1 MDETSTIPQ
10 GQPDTMH
17 WYAYGHDFGN
27 SEIDGILLKPNPAK
41 GRSDILSRSTPTAF
55 MQINPTVLKSMGVDT
70 STALI
75 MRMQEEQAS
84 YGIGSL
90 AMVQSVDPWNGRG
103 DLQRYASRYSLRAL
117 LAMSGS
123 MVQDREYGLMVVTGL
138 PAETYQKN
146 PTLRR
151 DIKAA
156 LTGKW
161 TFTLDNGKTWRT
173 CHVEVGSTIMEGA
186 GALIAYGGSES
197 SQGSG
202 VIDIGGRTTDLY
214 VARGQVPVIEFCT
227 GKPVGVESATKMLIS
242 SFESKYGFPLQP
254 IEARAIMHAYAAA
267 QSETTETPPP
277 PATRGKKKSAQAGAT
292 VKASYPEMSVQG
304 NLVPFQE
311 IEGYVLEAVRQ
322 TTDDI
327 VSFVAASWRQ
337 SDTSSAVAARFHPVI
352 NIGGGV
358 FYFYHA
364 LKVRIPHLLK
374 PSDPTHAN
382 SLGYARAA
390 EQLLDKK
397 MRKLRA

>member
-1 MDETSTIPQ
+1 MEEPSTVPQ
-10 GQPDTMH
+10 EQPDTMH

-27 SEIDGILLKPNPAK
+27 SEIDAVLLKPNPAK
-41 GRSDILSRSTPTAF
+41 GRADIVSLSTPTAF

-90 AMVQSVDPWNGRG
+90 ALVQSVDPWNGRG
-103 DLQRYASRYSLRAL
+103 DIQRYASRYSLRAL

-123 MVQDREYGLMVVTGL
+123 MVQDREYGLLVVTGL

-146 PTLRR
+146 PNLRK
-151 DIKAA
+151 DIKNA

-173 CHVEVGSTIMEGA
+173 CYVEVGPTIMEGA

-242 SFESKYGFPLQP
+242 SFEAKYGFPLQP
-254 IEARAIMHAYAAA
+254 IEARAIMHAYSAA
-267 QSETTETPPP
+267 QSETTETTPT
-277 PATRGKKKSAQAGAT
+277 TRGKKKSAQATAT
-292 VKASYPEMSVQG
+292 VKASYPEIAVQG
-304 NLVPFQE
+304 NIVPFQE

-337 SDTSSAVAARFHPVI
+337 SDTSSAVAARFNPVL

-358 FYFYHA
+358 FYFYTA
-364 LKVRIPHLLK
+364 LNARIPHLSK
-374 PSDPTHAN
+374 PADPTHAN
-382 SLGYARAA
+382 ALGYARAA
-390 EQLLDKK
+390 EQLLEK
-397 MRKLRA
+397 KLRKVRA